1 MRKEEVLSLLEE
13 EIIKEEQNITSVKI
27 PIDIGRTARSSSY
40 FFERLLLNIW
50 KYRNIWKLPYHIF

>member
-27 PIDIGRTARSSSY
+27 PIDIGRTAGMPRIPR
-40 FFERLLLNIW
+40 FPEGPIIKKPND
-50 KYRNIWKLPYHIF
+50 K